1 MYLARYH
8 DITISASGVW
18 RILHKLGLGRL
29 PASQRYKRIQ
39 TRWKRYEKQRPG
51 HQLQVD
57 VKFIEPLGQKGKRK
71 RYYQYTAID
80 DCTRIR
86 VLRAYERNDQKTAIQ
101 FIDHVLA
108 KLPFQI
114 ERVQTD
120 NGAEFG
126 QAFHWHLLDKG
137 IDHVNIR
144 PRTPRLNGK
153 VERSHRIDSDEFY
166 KLLEGEVLDDTR
178 LFAERLQQWE
188 DHYNYDRPH
197 GALGGQTPY
206 ERLKQKAAAPL
217 S

>member
-1 MYLARYH
+1 M
-8 DITISASGVW
+8 
-18 RILHKLGLGRL
+18 
-29 PASQRYKRIQ
+29 
-39 TRWKRYEKQRPG
+39 
-51 HQLQVD
+51 
-57 VKFIEPLGQKGKRK
+57 KFIEPLGQKGKKK
-71 RYYQYTAID
+71 RWYQYTAID

-120 NGAEFG
+120 NSAEFG

-137 IDHVNIR
+137 IDHVKIR

-206 ERLKQKAAAPL
+206 ERLKQKAATPL

>member
-1 MYLARYH
+1 
-8 DITISASGVW
+8 
-18 RILHKLGLGRL
+18 
-29 PASQRYKRIQ
+29 
-39 TRWKRYEKQRPG
+39 
-51 HQLQVD
+51 
-57 VKFIEPLGQKGKRK
+57 
-71 RYYQYTAID
+71 
-80 DCTRIR
+80 

-101 FIDHVLA
+101 FIDHVLG

-137 IDHVNIR
+137 IDHVKIR
-144 PRTPRLNGK
+144 ARTPRLNGK

-188 DHYNYDRPH
+188 DHYNYDRPQWTDPA
-197 GALGGQTPY
+197 GPGVIGFVPIRMIWMIRIAVRRADVSSIVD
-206 ERLKQKAAAPL
+206 RLRQAISEPRL
-217 S
+217 